1 MGLITADQNIP
12 TQQSSAEE
20 LIAWYQL
27 LPGSKVTANNV
38 WLQVWQAHNGA
49 KSAANTSELRSWMSA
64 NAGISLTT
72 DGVGSVID
80 SAKSFV
86 NTIEDAAMLPIYGLI
101 ALLGIGTIA
110 VGFMIY
116 EGVKNPEEA
125 GKVIEMVGKTA
136 AIAA

>member
-1 MGLITADQNIP
+1 MALITADQNIP

-20 LIAWYQL
+20 WIAWYQL

-38 WLQVWQAHNGA
+38 WLQVWQAHNGG

-64 NAGISLTT
+64 NAGITLTT

-86 NTIEDAAMLPIYGLI
+86 NTIEDFAMMPIYGLF
-101 ALLGIGTIA
+101 AALGIGGI
-110 VGFMIY
+110 VIGFMIY
-116 EGVKNPEEA
+116 EGVKNPEATEKIIGSA
-125 GKVIEMVGKTA
+125 GKL